1 MSKLPDCFKGFS
13 DHDPAGA
20 EAACAELWETCAEA
34 AGVELPQLRMLINS
48 VIHEGYEGPSCIG
61 QLHLCG
67 MSFSEALEKVCEA
80 IRSVRDVHYY
90 DPDADDFH
98 CGCDEQD
105 VEAFGHAYMCPQNP
119 NYEPPPNMCI
129 DASEIRSDVFRWYRD
144 IYGGWP

>member
-67 MSFSEALEKVCEA
+67 MSFSEALEKVREA

-119 NYEPPPNMCI
+119 NYEPPPNMSI